1 MKLCSS
7 DNHYT
12 TAPLSSIKGL
22 YKDLHLFY
30 VMLLQIMELRRLFWK
45 LFLENFNW
53 LVMFVIRNRF
63 KKQVFATALFFI
75 LLTLVVGLFVSH
87 DMQHEENRKDSVNV
101 NILQLKWQQRDLIPR
116 LYGWV
121 FVYELRDCEFEFR
134 CCHLNFRY
142 RACFEQVVPWHSGN
156 YSRFTLIRVLDM

>member
-1 MKLCSS
+1 M
-7 DNHYT
+7 
-12 TAPLSSIKGL
+12 SSIKGL

-53 LVMFVIRNRF
+53 LVMFFIRNRF

-75 LLTLVVGLFVSH
+75 LLTLAVGLFVSH
-87 DMQHEENRKDSVNV
+87 DMQHEENRKDRVNV
-101 NILQLKWQQRDLIPR
+101 NILQLKWQHRDLIPW

-121 FVYELRDCEFEFR
+121 FAYELRGCEFESR
-134 CCHLNFRY
+134 CCHLNFIY
-142 RACFEQVVPWHSGN
+142 RACFEQVVPWHSSN
-156 YSRFTLIRVLDM
+156 YSSLTLTRVCDM

>member
-1 MKLCSS
+1 M
-7 DNHYT
+7 
-12 TAPLSSIKGL
+12 SSIKGL

-53 LVMFVIRNRF
+53 LVMFFIRNRF

-75 LLTLVVGLFVSH
+75 LLTLAVGLFVSH
-87 DMQHEENRKDSVNV
+87 DMQHEENRKDRVNV

-121 FVYELRDCEFEFR
+121 FAYELRGCEFEFR
-134 CCHLNFRY
+134 CFHLNFKY

-156 YSRFTLIRVLDM
+156 YSRFTLIGVRDI

>member
-1 MKLCSS
+1 M
-7 DNHYT
+7 
-12 TAPLSSIKGL
+12 SSIKGL

-53 LVMFVIRNRF
+53 LVMFFIRNRF

-75 LLTLVVGLFVSH
+75 LLTLAVGLFVSH
-87 DMQHEENRKDSVNV
+87 DMQHEENRKDRVNV

-116 LYGWV
+116 LHGWV
-121 FVYELRDCEFEFR
+121 FAYELRGCEFEFR

-156 YSRFTLIRVLDM
+156 YSRFTLIGVRDI